1 MRCAACILACAPVW
15 ADGRCAPAVRP
26 APLAPAAVS
35 SQTPG
40 RGGGA
45 GLAGLSAAPPRNGP
59 RARPAPCTAR
69 AHVRCSVR
77 CGARRSGPRRS
88 HKSAAK
94 QKSSARV
101 DNALRNAD
109 FAAGEKRRKPDE
121 GRTSTPRCDG
131 ALATVR
137 FSRTLRTRFVGGR
150 PTGERAGHRQVAGG
164 VPRCLPCDASSRA
177 PALPRPR
184 RPSLKLPR

>member
-1 MRCAACILACAPVW
+1 MRCAAFILARAPVW

-26 APLAPAAVS
+26 APLAPAVVS
-35 SQTPG
+35 SQAPG
-40 RGGGA
+40 RGGAQGSPA
-45 GLAGLSAAPPRNGP
+45 SPQPRRATARARALLPAP
-59 RARPAPCTAR
+59 RARACGAVCGVAR
-69 AHVRCSVR
+69 A
-77 CGARRSGPRRS
+77 ARARGDLRRARQNKKSG
-88 HKSAAK
+88 
-94 QKSSARV
+94 ARV

-137 FSRTLRTRFVGGR
+137 FARTLRTRFGRGR

-184 RPSLKLPR
+184 RPSLRLPR

>member
-1 MRCAACILACAPVW
+1 MRCAAFILACAPVW
-15 ADGRCAPAVRP
+15 VDGRCAPAVRP
-26 APLAPAAVS
+26 APLAPAVVS

-40 RGGGA
+40 RGGEAQGSPTSPQPHRA
-45 GLAGLSAAPPRNGP
+45 TARARALLPAP
-59 RARPAPCTAR
+59 RAR
-69 AHVRCSVR
+69 VRCSVR

-88 HKSAAK
+88 HRSAAK
-94 QKSSARV
+94 QKSGARV

-121 GRTSTPRCDG
+121 GRTSTPPGDG

-137 FSRTLRTRFVGGR
+137 FARTLRTRFGGRR
-150 PTGERAGHRQVAGG
+150 PTGERSGHRQVAGG

-184 RPSLKLPR
+184 RPSLRLPR